1 MVFDKIRWITAGHRN
16 RPHLRYTV
24 RPSSHAIH
32 KITHAWHSQA
42 SVFSRLSQMMLQKCS
57 KMQHIF
63 AYNGLPWELPPHN
76 LHF

>member
-1 MVFDKIRWITAGHRN
+1 
-16 RPHLRYTV
+16 
-24 RPSSHAIH
+24 
-32 KITHAWHSQA
+32 
-42 SVFSRLSQMMLQKCS
+42 MLQKCS